1 MDNYRFKYQ
10 DAIKDKIKEHL
21 KTASFESLD
30 EVRSE
35 LADRIFS
42 SLTIVAEHLNWPNID
57 RETFESYF
65 EVVRKEVQSNHVTT
79 IKAPN
84 LLSKNKSTW
93 LNDSRENEITWNYTE
108 RYLEYLRGQGR
119 SESVVEEIKNSSYKI
134 LSKLA
139 DPKSQSSTFI
149 KGLVDGDV
157 QSGKTGNFNAVINRA
172 LDSGYKLIIVLS
184 GIMDDLRSQTQ
195 ARIDKDVIGNGKGV
209 GLRQAFG
216 HQGDESVFQVISI
229 TSEDADFNRPLAN
242 ADFSLNQINIMVCK
256 KNVSI
261 LKNILLWLKDNLP
274 KGATKHSLPLLII
287 DDEAD
292 NASLNNEGH
301 KGQNYASKINGHI
314 RAILGIF
321 HKKSYL
327 GYTATPF
334 ANVIQDRNSAS
345 EEMWSVLEIKKDESK
360 KKSKKITEHLFEQ
373 VDNLF
378 PDDFI
383 FLLDTPTNYI
393 GAHRIFET
401 LQPSKKLPVV
411 FDIDDYTNDFPSRVM
426 ENGDDIIGV
435 ERYDNKQ
442 DWESKVGK
450 FGHYLNFTSFSEYK
464 KGTRASKSVDNFPI
478 DLPNSIKD
486 AVMCFVLGIAV
497 RETRRKDLIL
507 SKVYQ
512 PHNTMLVHISRFTS
526 WQNKSSKLINDFYND
541 IETRLKMDKPNG
553 TNSIYRKFE
562 KVWSDYHAETVGSIH
577 SHLPDNYVDDYM
589 QPVSFDSISPLL
601 VDAVSNIEV
610 LALNSATGKELK
622 YKNEKPR
629 KVIAIGGNRLSR
641 GFTLEGLTVSYFV
654 RSTNYSDSLLQMGR
668 WFGYR
673 PGYLDCCKLF
683 TSRDLI
689 SKYNSTSLCI
699 DELKEEFKKMDQKGA
714 TPREFELRVRKH
726 PGVLQITRPTILKNA
741 ISIKWSYQDSLI
753 MTTELDITKE
763 KISKVWADFTS
774 KVSPLFSAAKEKD
787 SLLAITVT
795 SKELIK
801 IIESNNNFDETRNN
815 LIKQYVN
822 KCVEK
827 NLLTSWTIA
836 IKLTGSAAKESG
848 IGILTSDE
856 TGLPKDVQL
865 AVRSGPVQEKGN
877 HFYDEFIKD
886 QRFKPTGSSAN
897 IMSGGTDMKVALE
910 EDQILLA
917 EKEFIS
923 QKVSEILKNDSNIS
937 EEDAL
942 IKAQGKTKPERI
954 YREKLTQNQ
963 GVLIF
968 YLLDPYYVFNQVPKK
983 VDTTI
988 QRLLKERGQLLN
1000 EPLVG
1005 MAMGFPPI
1013 SRKLDPYGEYVKG
1026 DYDLEI
1032 LDEDEDEASDELL
1045 PTDAVL

>member
-10 DAIKDKIKEHL
+10 DAIKDKFKEHL
-21 KTASFESLD
+21 KTADFESLE

-35 LADRIFS
+35 LSDKIFS
-42 SLTIVAEHLNWPNID
+42 TLAFVAEHLNWPKID

-65 EVVRKEVQSNHVTT
+65 EVVRKEVQSNYVTT

-93 LNDSRENEITWNYTE
+93 LNNSRENEITWNYTE

-119 SESVVEEIKNSSYKI
+119 AETVVEEIKNSSYKI

-139 DPKSQSSTFI
+139 DPKSQSFTFI

-195 ARIDKDVIGNGKGV
+195 ARIDKDVIGDGKGV

-216 HQGDESVFQVISI
+216 HQGDESVFQVVSI
-229 TSEDADFNRPLAN
+229 TSEDADFNRPLADAN
-242 ADFSLNQINIMVCK
+242 FSLNQTNIMVCK

-334 ANVIQDRNSAS
+334 ANVIQDRNAAS
-345 EEMWSVLEIKKDESK
+345 EEMWSIPD
-360 KKSKKITEHLFEQ
+360 KSNKKITESLFEQ

-411 FDIDDYTNDFPSRVM
+411 FDIDDYTADFPSRVM
-426 ENGDDIIGV
+426 KDGDKIIGV
-435 ERYDNKQ
+435 ERFDNKQ
-442 DWESKVGK
+442 DWENKVGK
-450 FGHYLNFTSFSEYK
+450 FGCYLNFTSFSEYK

-486 AVMCFVLGIAV
+486 SVMCFVLGIAV

-526 WQNKSSKLINDFYND
+526 WQNKSSELINDFYSD

-553 TNSIYRKFE
+553 ANSIYRKFE
-562 KVWSDYHAETVGSIH
+562 KVWSDYCAEIVGSIH
-577 SHLPDNYVDDYM
+577 SHLPENYVDDYM

-601 VDAVSNIEV
+601 ADAASNIEV
-610 LALNSATGKELK
+610 LALNSTTGKELK
-622 YKNEKPR
+622 YQDEKPR

-689 SKYNSTSLCI
+689 SKYDSTSLCI
-699 DELKEEFKKMDQKGA
+699 DELKEEFKKMDQKGG
-714 TPREFELRVRKH
+714 TPRDFELRVRKH
-726 PGVLQITRPTILKNA
+726 PGVLQITRPTILKNTT
-741 ISIKWSYQDSLI
+741 SVKWSYQDSLI
-753 MTTELDITKE
+753 MTTELDISKE
-763 KISKVWADFTS
+763 KISKVWADF
-774 KVSPLFSAAKEKD
+774 KGIVSPLFSAAKKKG
-787 SLLAITVT
+787 SLLTATVT
-795 SKELIK
+795 SKELIR

-836 IKLTGSAAKESG
+836 IKLTGSASKNIG
-848 IGILTSDE
+848 LGILSPEQTD
-856 TGLPKDVQL
+856 LPEDVQL
-865 AVRSGPVQEKGN
+865 AIRTGPSQEKGN

-897 IMSGGTDMKVALE
+897 IMTGGTDMKVALE
-910 EDQILLA
+910 EDQIRLA
-917 EKEFIS
+917 EKEFIT
-923 QKVSEILKNDSNIS
+923 QKVSEILKDIPNIS
-937 EEDAL
+937 KEEAL
-942 IKAQGKTKPERI
+942 IKAQRKTKPERI

-968 YLLDPYYVFNQVPKK
+968 YLFEPHYVFNQVPGK
-983 VDTTI
+983 VDVNI
-988 QRLLKERGQLLN
+988 KRLLEERGQLLN

-1013 SRKLDPYGEYVKG
+1013 SRKLDPCGEYVKG

-1032 LDEDEDEASDELL
+1032 PDEDQDEASDELL
-1045 PTDAVL
+1045 PTDAEI

>member
-1 MDNYRFKYQ
+1 MDSYRFKYQ
-10 DAIKDKIKEHL
+10 DAIKDKIKEYL
-21 KTASFESLD
+21 KKASFESLD

-35 LADRIFS
+35 LSDRIFS
-42 SLTIVAEHLNWPNID
+42 SLEIVAEHLNWPYID

-79 IKAPN
+79 IKAPG

-93 LNDSRENEITWNYTE
+93 LNDSRVNEITWNYTE
-108 RYLEYLRGQGR
+108 RYLEYLRVQGR
-119 SESVVEEIKNSSYKI
+119 AESVVEEIKNSSYKI

-195 ARIDKDVIGNGKGV
+195 ARIDKDVIGDGKGV

-216 HQGDESVFQVISI
+216 HQGDESVFQVVSI
-229 TSEDADFNRPLAN
+229 TSEEADFSRPLADAN
-242 ADFSLNQINIMVCK
+242 FSLNQTNIMVCK

-274 KGATKHSLPLLII
+274 KDATKHSLPLLII

-334 ANVIQDRNSAS
+334 ANVIQDRNTAS
-345 EEMWSVLEIKKDESK
+345 EEMWSIID
-360 KKSKKITEHLFEQ
+360 KSNKSNKIITESLFEQ

-393 GAHRIFET
+393 GAHRVFET
-401 LQPSKKLPVV
+401 LQPCKKLPIV
-411 FDIDDYTNDFPSRVM
+411 FDIEDYTDDFPSRVM
-426 ENGDDIIGV
+426 EDGDNIIGV
-435 ERYDNKQ
+435 ERFDNKKE
-442 DWESKVGK
+442 WESKVGK
-450 FGHYLNFTSFSEYK
+450 FGHYLNFTTFGEYK
-464 KGTRASKSVDNFPI
+464 KGTRASKSSDNFPI

-507 SKVYQ
+507 SKVNQ

-526 WQNKSSKLINDFYND
+526 WQNKSSKLINDFYSD
-541 IETRLKMDKPNG
+541 IKNSLNMDKPNG
-553 TNSIYRKFE
+553 EISIYRKFE
-562 KVWSDYHAETVGSIH
+562 KVWSDYYAEIVGSIH
-577 SHLPDNYVDDYM
+577 SYLPGNYIDDYM
-589 QPVSFDSISPLL
+589 QPVTFNSISPLL

-610 LALNSATGKELK
+610 LALNSTTGKELK
-622 YKNEKPR
+622 YQDEKPR

-689 SKYNSTSLCI
+689 SKYDSTSLCI

-726 PGVLQITRPTILKNA
+726 PGVLQITRPTILKNTT
-741 ISIKWSYQDSLI
+741 SIKWSYQDSLV

-763 KISKVWADFTS
+763 KISNVWADF
-774 KVSPLFSAAKEKD
+774 KRIVSPLFSAAKEKD
-787 SLLAITVT
+787 SLLAITVS

-801 IIESNNNFDETRNN
+801 IIDSNNNFDETRNN

-827 NLLTSWTIA
+827 KLLTSWTIA
-836 IKLTGSAAKESG
+836 IKLTGSADKDSG
-848 IGILTSDE
+848 LGVLTSDK

-865 AVRSGPVQEKGN
+865 AVRSGPAQGKGN

-910 EDQILLA
+910 GNQILLA

-923 QKVSEILKNDSNIS
+923 QKVSEVLKDDLNIS
-937 EEDAL
+937 KEEAL
-942 IKAQGKTKPERI
+942 VKAKQKTKPERI
-954 YREKLTQNQ
+954 YREKLNQSQ

-968 YLLDPYYVFNQVPKK
+968 YLLDPYYTFNQVPGK
-983 VDTTI
+983 VDTNI
-988 QRLLKERGQLLN
+988 QKLLKERGQLLN

-1013 SRKLDPYGEYVKG
+1013 SRDLDPYGEYVKG
-1026 DYDLEI
+1026 DYDLEV
-1032 LDEDEDEASDELL
+1032 LDDDEDEASDELL
-1045 PTDAVL
+1045 PMDAVI

>member
-1 MDNYRFKYQ
+1 MDSYRFKYQ

-21 KTASFESLD
+21 KTSSFESLD
-30 EVRSE
+30 AVRSGLKDE
-35 LADRIFS
+35 IFS
-42 SLTIVAEHLNWPNID
+42 SLAIVAEHLNWPNID

-108 RYLEYLRGQGR
+108 RYLEYLRGKGR
-119 SESVVEEIKNSSYKI
+119 AESVVEEIKNSSFKI

-139 DPKSQSSTFI
+139 DPKSQSPTFI

-195 ARIDKDVIGNGKGV
+195 ARIDTDIIGDGKGV

-216 HQGDESVFQVISI
+216 HQGDESVFQVVSI
-229 TSEDADFNRPLAN
+229 TSEEADFNRPLADAN
-242 ADFSLNQINIMVCK
+242 FSLNQTNIMVCK

-274 KGATKHSLPLLII
+274 KGIAKHSLPLLII

-292 NASLNNEGH
+292 NASLNNEGY

-314 RAILGIF
+314 RSILGIF

-334 ANVIQDRNSAS
+334 ANVIQDRNTAS
-345 EEMWSVLEIKKDESK
+345 EEKWSILD
-360 KKSKKITEHLFEQ
+360 KSNKMITESLFDP

-393 GAHRIFET
+393 GAHRVFET
-401 LQPSKKLPVV
+401 LQKCKKLPIV
-411 FDIDDYTNDFPSRVM
+411 FDIDDYTDDFPSRVM
-426 ENGDDIIGV
+426 GDGDKIIGV
-435 ERYDNKQ
+435 ERFDNKQ

-450 FGHYLNFTSFSEYK
+450 FGNYLNFTSFSEYK

-478 DLPNSIKD
+478 NLPNSIKD

-526 WQNKSSKLINDFYND
+526 WQNKSSKLINDFYSD
-541 IETRLKMDKPNG
+541 INTSLKMDKPNG
-553 TNSIYRKFE
+553 ENSIYRKFE
-562 KVWSDYHAETVGSIH
+562 KVWSDYYAEIVGSIH
-577 SHLPDNYVDDYM
+577 SYLPKNYVDDYM
-589 QPVSFDSISPLL
+589 QPVTFNSISPLL
-601 VDAVSNIEV
+601 MDAVSNIEV
-610 LALNSATGKELK
+610 LALNSTTGNELK
-622 YKNEKPR
+622 YQDEKPR

-689 SKYNSTSLCI
+689 SKYDSTSLCI
-699 DELKEEFKKMDQKGA
+699 DELKEEFKKMDQNGA

-726 PGVLQITRPTILKNA
+726 PGVLKITRPTILKNTT
-741 ISIKWSYQDSLI
+741 SIKWSYQDSLV
-753 MTTELDITKE
+753 MTTELDISKE
-763 KISKVWADFTS
+763 KISNVWADFKTI
-774 KVSPLFSAAKEKD
+774 VSPLFSTAKKID
-787 SLLAITVT
+787 SLLAITVS

-836 IKLTGSAAKESG
+836 IKLTGTATKDSG
-848 IGILTSDE
+848 LGILTSDE
-856 TGLPKDVQL
+856 TGLPNDVQL
-865 AVRSGPVQEKGN
+865 AIRRGPAQEKGN

-886 QRFKPTGSSAN
+886 QIFKPTGSAKN
-897 IMSGGTDMKVALE
+897 IMSGGKDMAVALE
-910 EDQILLA
+910 KDQILLS
-917 EKEFIS
+917 EKEFIT
-923 QKVSEILKNDSNIS
+923 QKVSEILKYEPNIS
-937 EEDAL
+937 EAEAL
-942 IKAQGKTKPERI
+942 IKAQLKTKPERI

-968 YLLDPYYVFNQVPKK
+968 YLFDPYYVFNQVPGKI
-983 VDTTI
+983 DTNI
-988 QRLLKERGQLLN
+988 QSLLKERGQLLN

-1013 SRKLDPYGEYVKG
+1013 SRKLDPCGEYVKG

-1032 LDEDEDEASDELL
+1032 SDEDQDEASDDLL
-1045 PTDAVL
+1045 PTDAEI

>member
-1 MDNYRFKYQ
+1 MDSYRFKYQ
-10 DAIKDKIKEHL
+10 DAIKDKIKEYL
-21 KTASFESLD
+21 KKASFESLD
-30 EVRSE
+30 EVRTE

-42 SLTIVAEHLNWPNID
+42 SLAIVAEHLNWPYID

-79 IKAPN
+79 IKAPSF
-84 LLSKNKSTW
+84 LSKNKSTW
-93 LNDSRENEITWNYTE
+93 LNDSRKSEIKWNYTE
-108 RYLEYLRGQGR
+108 RYLEYLRVQGR
-119 SESVVEEIKNSSYKI
+119 AESVVEEIKNSSYKI

-195 ARIDKDVIGNGKGV
+195 ARIDKDVIGDGKGV

-216 HQGDESVFQVISI
+216 HQGDENVFQVVSI
-229 TSEDADFNRPLAN
+229 TSEEADFNRPLADAN
-242 ADFSLNQINIMVCK
+242 FSLNQTNIMVCK

-274 KGATKHSLPLLII
+274 KDATKHSLPLLII

-334 ANVIQDRNSAS
+334 ANVIQDRNTAS
-345 EEMWSVLEIKKDESK
+345 EEMWSIID
-360 KKSKKITEHLFEQ
+360 KSNKSDKIITESFFEQ

-401 LQPSKKLPVV
+401 LQPCKKLPIV
-411 FDIDDYTNDFPSRVM
+411 FDIDDYSDDFPSRVM
-426 ENGDDIIGV
+426 ENGDKIIGV
-435 ERYDNKQ
+435 ERFDNKKE
-442 DWESKVGK
+442 WESKVGK
-450 FGHYLNFTSFSEYK
+450 IGHYLNFTTFGEYK
-464 KGTRASKSVDNFPI
+464 KGTRASKSGDNFPI

-526 WQNKSSKLINDFYND
+526 WQNKSSKLINEFYSD
-541 IETRLKMDKPNG
+541 IKTSLKMDKPNG
-553 TNSIYRKFE
+553 ENSIYRKFE
-562 KVWSDYHAETVGSIH
+562 KVWSDYYAEIVGSIH
-577 SHLPDNYVDDYM
+577 SYLPGNYIDDYM
-589 QPVSFDSISPLL
+589 QPVTFNSISSLL

-610 LALNSATGKELK
+610 MALNSTTGKELK
-622 YKNEKPR
+622 YQDEKPR

-683 TSRDLI
+683 TSMDLI
-689 SKYNSTSLCI
+689 SKYDSTSLCI
-699 DELKEEFKKMDQKGA
+699 DELKEEFKKMDQKEA

-726 PGVLQITRPTILKNA
+726 PGVLQITRPTILKNTT
-741 ISIKWSYQDSLI
+741 SIKWSYQDSLV

-763 KISKVWADFTS
+763 KISNVWADF
-774 KVSPLFSAAKEKD
+774 KRIVSPLFSAAEEKD
-787 SLLAITVT
+787 SLLAITVS

-801 IIESNNNFDETRNN
+801 IIDSNNNFDETRNN

-827 NLLTSWTIA
+827 KLLTSWTIA
-836 IKLTGSAAKESG
+836 IKLTGSADKDSG
-848 IGILTSDE
+848 LGVLTSDK
-856 TGLPKDVQL
+856 TGLPRDVQL
-865 AVRSGPVQEKGN
+865 AVRSGPAQEKGN

-897 IMSGGTDMKVALE
+897 IMSGGTDMKVAL
-910 EDQILLA
+910 DKGKILLA

-937 EEDAL
+937 EEEAL
-942 IKAQGKTKPERI
+942 VIAKQKTKPERI
-954 YREKLTQNQ
+954 YREKLNQSQ

-968 YLLDPYYVFNQVPKK
+968 YLLDPYYTFNQVPGK
-983 VDTTI
+983 VDTNI
-988 QRLLKERGQLLN
+988 EKLLKERGQLLN

-1013 SRKLDPYGEYVKG
+1013 SRDLDPYGEYVKG
-1026 DYDLEI
+1026 DYDLEV
-1032 LDEDEDEASDELL
+1032 LDDDEDEASDELL
-1045 PTDAVL
+1045 PMDAVI

>member
-35 LADRIFS
+35 LKERIFS
-42 SLTIVAEHLNWPNID
+42 SLAIVAEHLNWPNID

-84 LLSKNKSTW
+84 ILSNNKSTW
-93 LNDSRENEITWNYTE
+93 LNDFRENEITWNYTE

-119 SESVVEEIKNSSYKI
+119 AESVVKEIKNSSYKI

-195 ARIDKDVIGNGKGV
+195 ARIDKDVIGDGKGV

-216 HQGDESVFQVISI
+216 HQGDESVFQVVSI
-229 TSEDADFNRPLAN
+229 TSEEADFNRPLADAN
-242 ADFSLNQINIMVCK
+242 FSLNQTNIMVCK

-274 KGATKHSLPLLII
+274 KDAAKHSLPLLII

-334 ANVIQDRNSAS
+334 ANVIQDRNAAS
-345 EEMWSVLEIKKDESK
+345 EEMWSILD
-360 KKSKKITEHLFEQ
+360 KSNKSNKIITESLFEQ

-393 GAHRIFET
+393 GAHRVFET
-401 LQPSKKLPVV
+401 LQPCKKLPIV
-411 FDIDDYTNDFPSRVM
+411 FDIDDYTDDFPSRVM
-426 ENGDDIIGV
+426 ENGDNIIGV
-435 ERYDNKQ
+435 ERFDNKQ

-464 KGTRASKSVDNFPI
+464 KGTRASKSVDKFPI

-486 AVMCFVLGIAV
+486 AVMCFILGIAV

-526 WQNKSSKLINDFYND
+526 WQNKSSKLINEFYSD
-541 IETRLKMDKPNG
+541 IKTSLKMDKPNVE
-553 TNSIYRKFE
+553 NSIYRKFE
-562 KVWSDYHAETVGSIH
+562 KVWSDYYAEIVGSIH
-577 SHLPDNYVDDYM
+577 SHLPENYVDDYM
-589 QPVSFDSISPLL
+589 QPVTFNSISPLL

-610 LALNSATGKELK
+610 LALNSTTGKELK
-622 YKNEKPR
+622 YQDEKPR

-689 SKYNSTSLCI
+689 SKYDSTSLCI

-726 PGVLQITRPTILKNA
+726 PGVLQITRPTILKNTT
-741 ISIKWSYQDSLI
+741 SIKWSYQDSLV
-753 MTTELDITKE
+753 MTTELDISKE
-763 KISKVWADFTS
+763 KISNVWADF
-774 KVSPLFSAAKEKD
+774 KRIVSPLFSAAKKID
-787 SLLAITVT
+787 SLLAITVS

-801 IIESNNNFDETRNN
+801 IIDSNNNFDETRNN

-836 IKLTGSAAKESG
+836 IKLTGSADKDSG
-848 IGILTSDE
+848 LGVLTSDK
-856 TGLPKDVQL
+856 TGLPRDVQL
-865 AVRSGPVQEKGN
+865 AVRSGPAQEKGN

-897 IMSGGTDMKVALE
+897 IMSGGTDMKVAL
-910 EDQILLA
+910 DKWQILLA
-917 EKEFIS
+917 EKEFIN

-937 EEDAL
+937 EEEAL
-942 IKAQGKTKPERI
+942 VIAKQKTKPERI
-954 YREKLTQNQ
+954 YREKLNQSQ

-968 YLLDPYYVFNQVPKK
+968 YLLDPYYTFNQVPGK
-983 VDTTI
+983 VDTNI
-988 QRLLKERGQLLN
+988 EKLLKERGQLLN

-1013 SRKLDPYGEYVKG
+1013 SRDLDPYGEYVKG
-1026 DYDLEI
+1026 DYDLEV
-1032 LDEDEDEASDELL
+1032 LDDDEDEASDELL
-1045 PTDAVL
+1045 PMDAVI